1 MLLLGAL
8 GRVPSSPHKGTLGTS
23 EVEMVASTEVLFL
36 ATPVPPLPLWGWKR
50 KGLSSEEQSAL

>member
-23 EVEMVASTEVLFL
+23 EVEMVVSTEVLFL
-36 ATPVPPLPLWGWKR
+36 ATLCPLCPSGVGR
-50 KGLSSEEQSAL
+50 ERV